1 MSEAANPRILLELML
16 IIGVGVVLFWLIPSL
31 VWVYE
36 ILSLSYLLIERR
48 IRHRKLE
55 DLGIKNQGIKADLK
69 RNLPIIILVAVV
81 IQFAVIIGSYW
92 LWLPL
97 FLRLE
102 DRVAYLEEHFSSFAP
117 SILFLIFIGAA
128 TLVEEI
134 IFRGFVQ
141 ERIGWFQNGFIG
153 IVIGSLLMSIFHYSP
168 GELSVVLVDLFFVFL
183 DSSLYG
189 LIYVRSRNVLV
200 SWTAHLSADLVG
212 LCLLWIL

>member
-1 MSEAANPRILLELML
+1 MSEAANSKILLELML
-16 IIGVGVVLFWLIPSL
+16 IMGVGVVLFWLIPSL

-48 IRHRKLE
+48 VRHRKLE
-55 DLGIKNQGIKADLK
+55 DLGIKYQGTKADLK

-81 IQFAVIIGSYW
+81 IQFVVIIGSYW

-97 FLRLE
+97 FLRFE

-168 GELSVVLVDLFFVFL
+168 GELSVVLIDLLFVFL

-189 LIYVRSRNVLV
+189 LIYMRSRNVLV

-212 LCLLWIL
+212 LYLLWIL